1 MTACLSVR
9 DLSVV
14 AGAKPILHPI
24 SFTVS
29 AGETVAVTGES
40 GSGKSTLARALMG
53 LLPDGFKT
61 SGQIIFEG
69 KDLTTFPERAFRD
82 LRGRRIAMVF
92 QEPMTALNPIRRIG
106 KQIGDTLRLHGAV
119 PSRNIA
125 AHVQQLLD
133 RVGLSRSGVSAQA
146 YPHVLSGGQRQRV
159 LLAMAIAC
167 KPALLIADEFTTA
180 LDSRTQAEMMD
191 LVKELA
197 VEHEMG
203 VLMISHDLGVIRR
216 QAQRVLVLQQGH
228 LVESNE
234 TEQLFDAP
242 RHPYTRA
249 LLSMSLH
256 GTSHPPL
263 TRIPVPTDVSKGV
276 QR

>member
-1 MTACLSVR
+1 MTVCLSVQK
-9 DLSVV
+9 LSVLS
-14 AGAKPILHPI
+14 GAKLILHPL

-29 AGETVAVTGES
+29 AGEAVAVTGES

-53 LLPDGFKT
+53 LLPDGFEA
-61 SGQIIFEG
+61 SGQVTFKG
-69 KDLTTFPERAFRD
+69 QNLTTLPERAFRD

-92 QEPMTALNPIRRIG
+92 QEPMTALNPIRTIG
-106 KQIGDTLRLHGAV
+106 KQIGDTLKLHGAV
-119 PSRNIA
+119 SSRDIS

-133 RVGLSRSGVSAQA
+133 RVGLSNAGVSAGA
-146 YPHVLSGGQRQRV
+146 YPHALSGGQRQRV

-180 LDSRTQAEMMD
+180 LDSKTQAEMMD
-191 LVKELA
+191 LVKGLA
-197 VEHEMG
+197 VDNGMAI
-203 VLMISHDLGVIRR
+203 LMISHDLGIIRR
-216 QAQRVLVLQQGH
+216 HAQRVLVLQQGC
-228 LVESNE
+228 LVENNE
-234 TEQLFDAP
+234 TEQLFNAP

-263 TRIPVPTDVSKGV
+263 TRIPVPSDATAGSQV
-276 QR
+276 

>member
-1 MTACLSVR
+1 MTDLLSVR
-9 DLSVV
+9 ELSVL
-14 AGAKPILHPI
+14 AGAKPILHPL

-40 GSGKSTLARALMG
+40 GSGKSTLARALMR

-69 KDLTTFPERAFRD
+69 QDLAALPERDFRD

-106 KQIGDTLRLHGAV
+106 KQIGDTLKLHGALSS
-119 PSRNIA
+119 PDIA
-125 AHVQQLLD
+125 THVQQLLD
-133 RVGLSRSGVSAQA
+133 RVGLSHAGVSAQS
-146 YPHVLSGGQRQRV
+146 YPHALSGGQRQRV

-180 LDSRTQAEMMD
+180 LDSRTQAEVMD
-191 LVKELA
+191 LVQELA

-203 VLMISHDLGVIRR
+203 ILMISHDLGVIRR

-234 TEQLFDAP
+234 TEQLFDTP

-249 LLSMSLH
+249 LLGMSLH
-256 GTSHPPL
+256 GTNHPPL
-263 TRIPVPTDVSKGV
+263 TRIPVPVDVSEGV
-276 QR
+276 QP

>member
-69 KDLTTFPERAFRD
+69 KDLTTLPESEFRD

-106 KQIGDTLRLHGAV
+106 KQISDTLRLHGAV
-119 PSRNIA
+119 PSRDIA
-125 AHVQQLLD
+125 PHVQQLLD
-133 RVGLSRSGVSAQA
+133 RVGLSRAGVSAQA
-146 YPHVLSGGQRQRV
+146 YPHALSGGQRQRV

-216 QAQRVLVLQQGH
+216 QAQRVLVLQQGY

-234 TEQLFDAP
+234 TEQLFVAP

>member
-1 MTACLSVR
+1 MTVCLSVQN
-9 DLSVV
+9 LSVLS
-14 AGAKPILHPI
+14 GAKFILHPL

-53 LLPDGFKT
+53 LLPDGFET
-61 SGQIIFEG
+61 SGQATFEG
-69 KDLTTFPERAFRD
+69 QNLTTLPERAFRD

-92 QEPMTALNPIRRIG
+92 QEPMTALNPIRPIG
-106 KQIGDTLRLHGAV
+106 KQIGDTLRLHGTV
-119 PSRNIA
+119 SSRDIS
-125 AHVQQLLD
+125 AHVQQLVD
-133 RVGLSRSGVSAQA
+133 RVGLSNAGVSAGA
-146 YPHVLSGGQRQRV
+146 YPHALSGGQRQRV

-180 LDSRTQAEMMD
+180 LDSKTQAEMMD
-191 LVKELA
+191 LVKGLA
-197 VEHEMG
+197 VDHGMA
-203 VLMISHDLGVIRR
+203 VLMISHDLGIIRR
-216 QAQRVLVLQQGH
+216 HAQRVLVLQQGC

-234 TEQLFDAP
+234 AEQLFNAP

-263 TRIPVPTDVSKGV
+263 TRIPVPSDATEGS
-276 QR
+276 QL